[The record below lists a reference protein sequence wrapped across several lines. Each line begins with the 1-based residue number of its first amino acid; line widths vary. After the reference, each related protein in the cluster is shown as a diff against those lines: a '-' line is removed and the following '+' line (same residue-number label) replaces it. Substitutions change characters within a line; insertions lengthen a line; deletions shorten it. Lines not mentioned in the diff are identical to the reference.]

1 MELWI
6 FLVGGFVALILLAL
20 RNGAF
25 RPRRHGDHDGSEA
38 INRNHGILRVMD
50 SRAGFEDRDR
60 RSR

>member
-6 FLVGGFVALILLAL
+6 FLCGGFVVLILLAW

-25 RPRRHGDHDGSEA
+25 HQRRHGDHDGSEA
-38 INRNHGILRVMD
+38 INRNHGSLRVMD
-50 SRAGFEDRDR
+50 ARAGFEDRDR

>member
-1 MELWI
+1 MELWL
-6 FLVGGFVALILLAL
+6 FLGGGFVGLILLAW

-25 RPRRHGDHDGSEA
+25 RQRRHGDHDGSEA

-50 SRAGFEDRDR
+50 ARAGLEDRDR